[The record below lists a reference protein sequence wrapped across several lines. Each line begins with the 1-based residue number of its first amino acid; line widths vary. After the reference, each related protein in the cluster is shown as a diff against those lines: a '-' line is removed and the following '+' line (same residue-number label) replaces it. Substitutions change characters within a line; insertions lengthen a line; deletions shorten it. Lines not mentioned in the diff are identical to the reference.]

1 MIREHNFSGIYYP
14 KDYDSLIEEVER
26 LFDSVYSS
34 VENRQLLR
42 IVKGYIQK
50 KKILSFLV
58 PHGSYRYSGLTSA
71 FAYSLIKALECNN
84 FIILSSDHRGTS
96 PGVSV
101 TNNEYWETPLGKVE
115 VNNSMSSD
123 LIKKCRSKGFVQLD
137 SFSFEIDHTIETQ
150 LPFIQSLQKDNLRF
164 LPIIQKNQDK
174 KTSMQLGKLLSSVLP
189 TDEKVILICTSN
201 LTHYLQY
208 NECCKID
215 NQILS
220 EALRMNIHSFYRLV
234 QNYSHIVCGYGC
246 IASTIEFSKLV
257 GNSDAILLKHMT
269 SGDIDGNKSSV
280 VGYASAVMV

>member
-14 KDYDSLIEEVER
+14 KDYDSLIDEVEK
-26 LFDSVYSS
+26 LFDSVYST

-201 LTHYLQY
+201 LTHYLPY

-246 IASTIEFSKLV
+246 IASTMEFSKLV

>member
-1 MIREHNFSGIYYP
+1 LIREHNFSGIYYP
-14 KDYDSLIEEVER
+14 KDYDSLIDEVEK
-26 LFDSVYSS
+26 LFDSVYST

-150 LPFIQSLQKDNLRF
+150 LPFIQSLQKNNLRF

-174 KTSMQLGKLLSSVLP
+174 KTSMQLGKLLSSVVP

-246 IASTIEFSKLV
+246 IASTMEFSKLV